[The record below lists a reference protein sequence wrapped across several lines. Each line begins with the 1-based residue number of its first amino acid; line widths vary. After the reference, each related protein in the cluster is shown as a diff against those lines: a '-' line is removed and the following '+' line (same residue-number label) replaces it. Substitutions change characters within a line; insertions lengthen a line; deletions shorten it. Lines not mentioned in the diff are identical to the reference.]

1 MNGPAGA
8 FNFSKGSNGGRT
20 GTSNITVRKG
30 HQLTKPKI
38 QRKERTK
45 PEKRINR
52 GWTQIYADLGSGLR
66 SWCWPMEAIFSLT
79 VSWALLV
86 VIETLSTAFDP
97 RISVF
102 IRGCSL
108 CVLCD
113 LSLL

>member
-1 MNGPAGA
+1 
-8 FNFSKGSNGGRT
+8 
-20 GTSNITVRKG
+20 
-30 HQLTKPKI
+30 
-38 QRKERTK
+38 
-45 PEKRINR
+45 
-52 GWTQIYADLGSGLR
+52 
-66 SWCWPMEAIFSLT
+66 MEAIFSLT